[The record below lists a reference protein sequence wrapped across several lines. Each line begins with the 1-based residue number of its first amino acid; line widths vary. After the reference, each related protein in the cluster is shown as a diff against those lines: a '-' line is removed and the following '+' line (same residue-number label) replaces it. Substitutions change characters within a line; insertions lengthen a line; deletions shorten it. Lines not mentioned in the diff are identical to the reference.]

1 MFMPGKTTK
10 HSATDIVNSSGGEK
24 IKPLVTISG
33 QHGAG
38 AHDVGAALAKKLGVG
53 LFDYRVLDNI
63 VAKAHDNQKMKGWL
77 DRQKGSIQAKWMK
90 SFTYKSGKDMSSY
103 LPYLVR
109 TIMAIVPNGGVIIGH
124 GAHLILVDHKVL
136 RLKVESGPK
145 VCAQRI
151 AAKEGITTKAAG
163 KLSAKVNK
171 ERIRLVQDVYDHF
184 PTDKTY
190 YDLSLSSEILS
201 IDQIVKISIAAM
213 KEANLPLR

>member
-1 MFMPGKTTK
+1 MPGKNTK
-10 HSATDIVNSSGGEK
+10 HSTKKNVSSSGEENT
-24 IKPLVTISG
+24 KPLVTISG

-38 AHDVGAALAKKLGVG
+38 AHDVGAALAEKLGVG

-63 VAKAHDNQKMKGWL
+63 VAKAHDDKQVKGWL
-77 DRQKGSIQAKWMK
+77 DRQKGSIHKKWMR
-90 SFTYKSGKDMSSY
+90 SFTYKSSKDMSSY

-109 TIMAIVPNGGVIIGH
+109 TLMAIVPNGGVIIGH

-136 RLKVESGPK
+136 RLKVETGPK
-145 VCAQRI
+145 ICAQRI
-151 AAKEGITTKAAG
+151 ATKEGITIKAAA
-163 KLSAKVNK
+163 KLSAQVNK

>member
-1 MFMPGKTTK
+1 MPGQTTK
-10 HSATDIVNSSGGEK
+10 PSTTDDLVGSNGGENT
-24 IKPLVTISG
+24 KPLVTISG

-38 AHDVGAALAKKLGVG
+38 AHEVGAALAEKLGVG

-63 VAKAHDNQKMKGWL
+63 VTKVNDDQNIKSWL
-77 DRQKGSIQAKWMK
+77 DRQKGALHANWMK
-90 SFTYKSGKDMSSY
+90 SFTYKSGKDMTSY

-124 GAHLILVDHKVL
+124 GAHLILVDANVL

-151 AAKEGITTKAAG
+151 AAKHGITIKAAG

-171 ERIRLVQDVYDHF
+171 ERISLVQDVYDHF
-184 PTDKTY
+184 PTEKTY

-201 IDQIVKISIAAM
+201 VDQIVKITIAAM
-213 KEANLPLR
+213 KEANLPVR